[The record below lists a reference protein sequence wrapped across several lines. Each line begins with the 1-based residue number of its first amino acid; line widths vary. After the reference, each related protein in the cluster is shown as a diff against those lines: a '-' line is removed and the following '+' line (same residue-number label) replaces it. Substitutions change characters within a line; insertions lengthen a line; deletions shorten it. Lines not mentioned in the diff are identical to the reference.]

1 MLQQVSVV
9 TSMRFRS
16 VLFKWGTLQFL
27 LSFAIIRNTDSD
39 LYIIFVIIGDF
50 DEMRTRSG
58 LIQLI
63 LQPKL
68 RERKETICNE

>member
-1 MLQQVSVV
+1 M
-9 TSMRFRS
+9 
-16 VLFKWGTLQFL
+16 LFKWGTLQFL

-68 RERKETICNE
+68 RERKETNNL

>member
-1 MLQQVSVV
+1 VLQQVSVV

-68 RERKETICNE
+68 RERKETNNL